1 MVDKAVDPHI
11 SISIPSGWEDA
22 GSSGAGVETSV
33 ADLSPRQALSL
44 ATHQRL
50 RGQTAAAIR
59 ILERVA
65 ESPDREYVVRGLL
78 DLALLRLEDLSDP
91 VQAARELIDRAAT
104 VAGENATLKGLVLHA
119 RGRIHWR
126 AGDSMLA
133 GECLK
138 EAVSLLEGARADED
152 LAKVLDSLA
161 MHHEL
166 SGDRERALSCYALS
180 LMKKAVSGDAHGLA
194 ITLGNL
200 GRFHLRRRE
209 PEIALSFLRED
220 LRMAEALGDVRGQ
233 TVVKTNIGQAL
244 TDLGRID
251 EAWPLLEQAL
261 AVARHEGWKLP
272 EAYALKDMARAAARR
287 GKPDDA
293 LILLLA
299 ALDVLPE
306 EGALYVRGQIQLAR
320 ADVYYDLGELERAR
334 EAYHAARQIFIN
346 IHCPHE
352 QGLAVHGLAR
362 IAEERAEGNSCIVL
376 LEEGMSLLRAGDTQL
391 LHSFRGIYH
400 RLNLPA
406 GQQACPRSV
415 GPYRIVSRI
424 GRGAFADVY
433 RGFDERQGASR
444 ENVAVKVLRLD
455 GVHDREE
462 RAERTRR
469 FLREHEILG
478 RVSHPNVIRILDL
491 GQEPEFYIVEE
502 WIEGGDL
509 KALLDRRGR
518 LPWEDALPLME
529 GLLRGLEA
537 LHALEVY
544 HRDLKPGN
552 VLLRPDGSPVIAD
565 FGLARMHG
573 LTSMSLPAEVMGTL
587 PYMSPEQLRGAP
599 VDERADVYS
608 FGVVAFQLLAGALPY
623 PGDSFQ
629 DFVAGV
635 KLGDTPRLEL
645 LPPDLPA
652 AMLRCILRSIERDPG
667 RRYPSARAVLEGL
680 KAIVPGSTLG
690 SSGPP

>member
-1 MVDKAVDPHI
+1 VGTC
-11 SISIPSGWEDA
+11 S
-22 GSSGAGVETSV
+22 VEADTPV
-33 ADLSPRQALSL
+33 EDLSPRQAFSL
-44 ATHQRL
+44 AARQRL
-50 RGQTAAAIR
+50 RGHTASAILL
-59 ILERVA
+59 LERVA
-65 ESPDREYVVRGLL
+65 ESPDSEYVVRGLL
-78 DLALLRLEDLSDP
+78 GLALLRLEDLSHP
-91 VQAARELIDRAAT
+91 VEDAQELIDRATA

-119 RGRIHWR
+119 RGRVHWR
-126 AGDSMLA
+126 AGESVLA

-138 EAVSLLEGARADED
+138 EAASLLEGARADDD

-161 MHHEL
+161 TYHEL

-180 LMKKAVSGDAHGLA
+180 LMKKAVSGDAPGLA

-220 LRMAEALGDVRGQ
+220 LRIAESLGDLRGQ
-233 TVVKTNIGQAL
+233 TIVKTNIGQAL

-261 AVARHEGWKLP
+261 AVARREGWKLP
-272 EAYALKDMARAAARR
+272 EAHALKDLARAAACR

-293 LILLLA
+293 LLLLLA
-299 ALDVLPE
+299 ALDTLPE
-306 EGALYVRGQIQLAR
+306 EGTYYVRGQIQLAR
-320 ADVYYDLGELERAR
+320 GDVYYDLGELERAR
-334 EAYHAARQIFIN
+334 EAYHAARQIFVKL
-346 IHCPHE
+346 HCPHE

-362 IAEERAEGNSCIVL
+362 IAEERSEGNSCIVL

-400 RLNLPA
+400 RMNLPA
-406 GQQACPRSV
+406 GPQACPRSV
-415 GPYRIVSRI
+415 GYYRIVSRI

-433 RGFDERQGASR
+433 RAFDERQGASR
-444 ENVAVKVLRLD
+444 EDVAVKVLRLD
-455 GVHDREE
+455 GVHDGQE

-469 FLREHEILG
+469 FLREHEILQ
-478 RVSHPNVIRILDL
+478 RVSHPNVVRILDL
-491 GQEPEFYIVEE
+491 GKEPELYIVEE

-509 KALLDRRGR
+509 KALLDRRAR
-518 LPWEDALPLME
+518 LPWEEALPLME

-552 VLLRPDGSPVIAD
+552 VLLRLDGSPVIAD

-599 VDERADVYS
+599 VDERADIYS
-608 FGVVAFQLLAGALPY
+608 FGVLSFQLLAGALPY

-635 KLGDTPRLEL
+635 KLGNTPRLEL
-645 LPPDLPA
+645 LPATLPDAL
-652 AMLRCILRSIERDPG
+652 LRCVLRSIERDPA
-667 RRYPSARAVLEGL
+667 RRYSSARAALEDL
-680 KAIVPGSTLG
+680 KAVAPGSTLG
-690 SSGPP
+690 VSGMS